1 MRTTPGATNRE
12 RDCCHASL
20 LRVGCF
26 LDTPNTHATRSIYDL
41 SGVGEP
47 SFHLGMLLYQQQCFA
62 QRPRLSS
69 QALQIEF
76 YTWGQAARQEF
87 FRKHGFLP
95 EEATTRYIPVTVEGP
110 VDHDLYYAALRAE
123 RSKTKDDDRSTKL
136 SGATLRVGLP
146 RQPLAKMAKA
156 AASDADQV
164 IFDLE
169 DACAVSQKE
178 AARQTVIEALRTLD
192 FGGKTRAFR
201 VNDVRTRFCYR
212 DLIEV
217 VEAAGGAL
225 DGVVVPKVNGPEDV
239 IFVDRLLTQIEEK
252 VGLPARPITIE
263 ALIESADGVL
273 HAEQIA
279 SATPRMGGLVFG
291 LVDFAGDIGAKETG
305 AEQFFY
311 YNYAKAKTIVAARA
325 AGITCVD
332 GVTLAIRDLEAC
344 RRDARMAARM
354 GFDGKWAI
362 HPAQVAVINEAFT
375 PAPEE
380 IARAQRIID
389 AYARAD
395 VEEGVGALVIDDEM
409 VDAATLRLEWKK
421 LAIARKAGLA

>member
-1 MRTTPGATNRE
+1 MGRQDDTVICQLVVARDFRIRRSELTSPGN
-12 RDCCHASL
+12 SL
-20 LRVGCF
+20 K
-26 LDTPNTHATRSIYDL
+26 
-41 SGVGEP
+41 
-47 SFHLGMLLYQQQCFA
+47 M
-62 QRPRLSS
+62 
-69 QALQIEF
+69 
-76 YTWGQAARQEF
+76 
-87 FRKHGFLP
+87 
-95 EEATTRYIPVTVEGP
+95 
-110 VDHDLYYAALRAE
+110 
-123 RSKTKDDDRSTKL
+123 
-136 SGATLRVGLP
+136 
-146 RQPLAKMAKA
+146 MAKA

-169 DACAVSQKE
+169 DALAVSQKE
-178 AARQTVIEALRTLD
+178 AGRQTVIEALRTLD
-192 FGGKTRAFR
+192 FGGKTRTFR
-201 VNDVRTRFCYR
+201 VNNVRTRFCYR
-212 DLIEV
+212 DLIAV

-239 IFVDRLLTQIEEK
+239 IFIDRLLSQIEEQ
-252 VGLPARPITIE
+252 VGLLRGHITIE

-279 SATPRMGGLVFG
+279 RATPRMGGLVFG
-291 LVDFAGDIGAKETG
+291 IVDFAGDIGAQETG

-362 HPAQVAVINEAFT
+362 HPAQVAVINEVFT

-380 IARAQRIID
+380 IARAQRILD

-395 VEEGVGALVIDDEM
+395 AEEGVGALVIDDEM

>member
-1 MRTTPGATNRE
+1 MAEQDDSAIRQLVVARDFRIRRSELTSPGN
-12 RDCCHASL
+12 SL
-20 LRVGCF
+20 K
-26 LDTPNTHATRSIYDL
+26 
-41 SGVGEP
+41 
-47 SFHLGMLLYQQQCFA
+47 M
-62 QRPRLSS
+62 
-69 QALQIEF
+69 
-76 YTWGQAARQEF
+76 
-87 FRKHGFLP
+87 
-95 EEATTRYIPVTVEGP
+95 
-110 VDHDLYYAALRAE
+110 
-123 RSKTKDDDRSTKL
+123 
-136 SGATLRVGLP
+136 
-146 RQPLAKMAKA
+146 MAKA

-169 DACAVSQKE
+169 DALAVSQKE
-178 AARQTVIEALRTLD
+178 AGRQTVIEALRTLN
-192 FGGKTRAFR
+192 FGGKTRTFR
-201 VNDVRTRFCYR
+201 VNNVRTRFCYR
-212 DLIEV
+212 DLIDV
-217 VEAAGGAL
+217 VEAAGGGL

-239 IFVDRLLTQIEEK
+239 IFIDRLLSQIEEQ
-252 VGLPARPITIE
+252 VGLPRGHITIE

-279 SATPRMGGLVFG
+279 RATPRMGGLVFG
-291 LVDFAGDIGAKETG
+291 IVDFAGDIGAQETG

-380 IARAQRIID
+380 IARAQRILD

-395 VEEGVGALVIDDEM
+395 VEDGVGALVIDDEM

>member
-1 MRTTPGATNRE
+1 MTEQDDP
-12 RDCCHASL
+12 
-20 LRVGCF
+20 
-26 LDTPNTHATRSIYDL
+26 
-41 SGVGEP
+41 
-47 SFHLGMLLYQQQCFA
+47 
-62 QRPRLSS
+62 
-69 QALQIEF
+69 
-76 YTWGQAARQEF
+76 
-87 FRKHGFLP
+87 
-95 EEATTRYIPVTVEGP
+95 
-110 VDHDLYYAALRAE
+110 ALRQLVVARDFRIR
-123 RSKTKDDDRSTKL
+123 RSELTSPGNSLKM
-136 SGATLRVGLP
+136 
-146 RQPLAKMAKA
+146 MAKA

-169 DACAVSQKE
+169 DALAVSQKV
-178 AARQTVIEALRTLD
+178 AGRQTVIEALRTLD
-192 FGGKTRAFR
+192 FGGKTRTFR
-201 VNDVRTRFCYR
+201 VNNVRTRFCYR

-217 VEAAGGAL
+217 VEAVGGAL

-239 IFVDRLLTQIEEK
+239 IFIDRLLSQIEEQ
-252 VGLPARPITIE
+252 VGLLRGHITIE

-279 SATPRMGGLVFG
+279 RATPRMGGLVFG
-291 LVDFAGDIGAKETG
+291 IVDFAGDIGAQETG

-344 RRDARMAARM
+344 RRDARIAARM

-375 PAPEE
+375 PSPEE
-380 IARAQRIID
+380 IARAQQILD

-395 VEEGVGALVIDDEM
+395 AEEGVGALVIDDEM

>member
-1 MRTTPGATNRE
+1 MNEPQDTAIRQLVIARDFRIRRSELTSPGN
-12 RDCCHASL
+12 SL
-20 LRVGCF
+20 K
-26 LDTPNTHATRSIYDL
+26 
-41 SGVGEP
+41 
-47 SFHLGMLLYQQQCFA
+47 M
-62 QRPRLSS
+62 
-69 QALQIEF
+69 
-76 YTWGQAARQEF
+76 
-87 FRKHGFLP
+87 
-95 EEATTRYIPVTVEGP
+95 
-110 VDHDLYYAALRAE
+110 
-123 RSKTKDDDRSTKL
+123 
-136 SGATLRVGLP
+136 
-146 RQPLAKMAKA
+146 MAKA

-169 DACAVSQKE
+169 DALAVSQKE
-178 AARQTVIEALRTLD
+178 AGRQSVIEALRTLD
-192 FGGKTRAFR
+192 FGGQTRTFR
-201 VNDVRTRFCYR
+201 VNNVRTRFCYR

-217 VEAAGGAL
+217 VEAAGGSL

-239 IFVDRLLTQIEEK
+239 LFIDRLLSQIEEQ
-252 VGLPARPITIE
+252 VGLTRDHITIE

-279 SATPRMGGLVFG
+279 RATPRMSGLVFG
-291 LVDFAGDIGAKETG
+291 IVDFAGDIGAQETG

-344 RRDARMAARM
+344 RRDAQMATRM

-362 HPAQVAVINEAFT
+362 HPAQVPIINQAFT

-380 IARAQRIID
+380 IARAQRIMD

-395 VEEGVGALVIDDEM
+395 VEEGVGAMVIDDEM

>member
-1 MRTTPGATNRE
+1 MAEQNDPAIRQLVVARDFRIRRSELASPGN
-12 RDCCHASL
+12 
-20 LRVGCF
+20 
-26 LDTPNTHATRSIYDL
+26 
-41 SGVGEP
+41 
-47 SFHLGMLLYQQQCFA
+47 
-62 QRPRLSS
+62 
-69 QALQIEF
+69 AL
-76 YTWGQAARQEF
+76 
-87 FRKHGFLP
+87 K
-95 EEATTRYIPVTVEGP
+95 
-110 VDHDLYYAALRAE
+110 
-123 RSKTKDDDRSTKL
+123 
-136 SGATLRVGLP
+136 
-146 RQPLAKMAKA
+146 KMAKA
-156 AASDADQV
+156 AASDADQT

-169 DACAVSQKE
+169 DALAVSQKE
-178 AARQTVIEALRTLD
+178 AGRQTVIEALRTLE
-192 FGGKTRAFR
+192 FGGKIRTFR
-201 VNDVRTRFCYR
+201 VNNVRTRFCYR

-217 VEAAGGAL
+217 VEAVGGAL

-239 IFVDRLLTQIEEK
+239 IFIDRLLSQIEEQ
-252 VGLPARPITIE
+252 VGLPRGHITIE

-279 SATPRMGGLVFG
+279 RATPRMGGLVFG
-291 LVDFAGDIGAKETG
+291 IVDFAGDIGAQETG

-380 IARAQRIID
+380 IARAQRILD